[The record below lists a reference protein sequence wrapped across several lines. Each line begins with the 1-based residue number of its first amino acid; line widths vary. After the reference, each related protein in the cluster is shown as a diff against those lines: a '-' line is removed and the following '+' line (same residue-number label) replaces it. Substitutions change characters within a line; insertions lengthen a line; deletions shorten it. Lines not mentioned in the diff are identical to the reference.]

1 MSMLKKMTAVL
12 SAAMVSA
19 TLFGCA
25 DTSYILKA
33 DNDEVKAGVYISYIS
48 TELQNHIYSLQNS
61 GVTSDFLNQKVEDK
75 NLKDLVAEEAMTSVK
90 EYAAINA
97 QFDEFGL
104 KLDEDTVKD
113 INSNIADTWSEY
125 QKSYEKQG
133 ISKESLKNVS
143 RSTAKR
149 QAIFDYFY
157 NKENGKEAVSDKDM
171 TKYVNDNYLR
181 YKILAIQKKK
191 ASTTD
196 SSSADESS
204 QVEDN
209 SKELYEKYL
218 KKAKA
223 TDFAGFDK
231 VIDEYTKETTPESSS
246 EAESSVP
253 TDDTS
258 AVDSA
263 TDSAVESDS
272 SVADS
277 QSDAS
282 SEEESSKDPYAN
294 EQMSNYGAMEDKDAD
309 STSVKVLKKIDG
321 MKVGAVAGYEDE
333 DGYYIFIKG
342 DVTERTPKYIA
353 DEQQYSTL
361 INEMKGDEF
370 QKKIDSWVEKI
381 KYDINNEAMDRYTV
395 EEVYNKIYESDDSK

>member
-12 SAAMVSA
+12 SAAMISA

-33 DNDEVKAGVYISYIS
+33 DSDEVKAGVYISYVS
-48 TELQNHIYSLQNS
+48 TELQSHIYSLQNS

-75 NLKDLVAEEAMTSVK
+75 NLKDLVAEEAMASVK

-97 QFDEFGL
+97 QFDELGL

-125 QKSYEKQG
+125 QKSYENQG
-133 ISKESLKNVS
+133 ISKESLKNIS
-143 RSTAKR
+143 RTSAKKE
-149 QAIFDYFY
+149 AIFNYFY
-157 NKENGKEAVSDKDM
+157 NKENGKEAVSDDDM
-171 TKYVNDNYLR
+171 TKYVNENYLR
-181 YKILAIQKKK
+181 YKILSIQKKTA
-191 ASTTD
+191 ASTD

-246 EAESSVP
+246 EVESSVS

-258 AVDSA
+258 VADSA
-263 TDSAVESDS
+263 AETDS
-272 SVADS
+272 SVAES
-277 QSDAS
+277 QTDAS
-282 SEEESSKDPYAN
+282 SEEESSQDPYAN
-294 EQMSNYGAMEDKDAD
+294 EQMSNYGSIEDKNAD

-321 MKVGAVAGYEDE
+321 MKAGEVSSYEDD
-333 DGYYIFIKG
+333 DGYYIFVKG
-342 DVTERTPKYIA
+342 DVAERTPKYIA

-370 QKKIDSWVEKI
+370 QKKIDSWIAKI

-395 EEVYNKIYESDDSK
+395 EEVYNKIYESDDSE

>member
-1 MSMLKKMTAVL
+1 M
-12 SAAMVSA
+12 
-19 TLFGCA
+19 
-25 DTSYILKA
+25 
-33 DNDEVKAGVYISYIS
+33 YISYVS

-75 NLKDLVAEEAMTSVK
+75 NLKDLVAEEAMASVK

-97 QFDEFGL
+97 QFDKLGL

-125 QKSYEKQG
+125 QKSYENQG
-133 ISKESLKNVS
+133 ISKESLKNIS
-143 RSTAKR
+143 RTSAKKE
-149 QAIFDYFY
+149 AIFNYFY
-157 NKENGKEAVSDKDM
+157 NKENGKEAVSDDDM
-171 TKYVNDNYLR
+171 TKYVNENYLR
-181 YKILAIQKKK
+181 YKILSIQKKTA
-191 ASTTD
+191 ASTD

-246 EAESSVP
+246 EVESSVS

-258 AVDSA
+258 VADSA
-263 TDSAVESDS
+263 AETDS
-272 SVADS
+272 SVAES
-277 QSDAS
+277 QTDAS
-282 SEEESSKDPYAN
+282 SEEESSQDPYAN
-294 EQMSNYGAMEDKDAD
+294 EQMSNYGSIEDKNAD

-321 MKVGAVAGYEDE
+321 MKAGEVSSYEDD
-333 DGYYIFIKG
+333 DGYYIFVKG
-342 DVTERTPKYIA
+342 DVAERTPKYIA

-370 QKKIDSWVEKI
+370 QKKIDSWIEKI

-395 EEVYNKIYESDDSK
+395 EEVYNKIYESDDSE